1 MFHGRKGL
9 RVTGRWI
16 LLAAMALLLSGVG
29 LLVVPGA
36 GADKITQTN
45 GCGVGKDAS
54 VNSHETDGNGDQN
67 GNGDKTGTGNGDD
80 KSKCGDTDGNGN
92 GNDGDGD
99 DNGGGNGCQSDS
111 SVVHS
116 DTIDASGDS
125 ADCDGKGEGNDNDS
139 DDACVTTVQND
150 CDGGGNGND
159 NDGDDVGGTTG
170 PTGATG
176 ETGETTTITTATSG
190 VTTTAPSGVQQIKG
204 ASSSKGKAKACTS
217 RRLFVIRVRHPHGQ
231 YLVAANVTVNGK
243 RVATMRGNR
252 ISSTIKL
259 VGLPKG
265 TVKVHIRAVTNKGK
279 VLHGVRTYHTCVAGH
294 HGSVPKL

>member
-16 LLAAMALLLSGVG
+16 LLAATALLLSGVG

-36 GADKITQTN
+36 GADKIKITDDN
-45 GCGVGKDAS
+45 GCEVGKDAS
-54 VNSHETDGNGDQN
+54 VRSDKITQTDNN
-67 GNGDKTGTGNGDD
+67 GNESGRGDNASCHDADGSGD
-80 KSKCGDTDGNGN
+80 
-92 GNDGDGD
+92 GNDGDSD
-99 DNGGGNGCQSDS
+99 DNGCSSDS

-116 DTIDASGDS
+116 DAIDVSGDS
-125 ADCDGKGEGNDNDS
+125 ADCDGKGEGNDND
-139 DDACVTTVQND
+139 
-150 CDGGGNGND
+150 
-159 NDGDDVGGTTG
+159 GDDVSGTTG
-170 PTGATG
+170 PTGPTG
-176 ETGETTTITTATSG
+176 AAGTTTTITTAKSG
-190 VTTTAPSGVQQIKG
+190 VTTTAASGVQQLKG
-204 ASSSKGKAKACTS
+204 ASSSKGKSKACTS
-217 RRLFVIRVRHPHGQ
+217 RRLFVIHVRHPHGQ

>member
-16 LLAAMALLLSGVG
+16 LLAATALLLSGVG

-36 GADKITQTN
+36 GADKIKITDDN
-45 GCGVGKDAS
+45 GCEVGKDAS
-54 VNSHETDGNGDQN
+54 VRSDKITQTDNN
-67 GNGDKTGTGNGDD
+67 GNESGRGDNASCHDVDGSGD
-80 KSKCGDTDGNGN
+80 
-92 GNDGDGD
+92 GNDGDSD
-99 DNGGGNGCQSDS
+99 DNGGGNGCSSDS

-116 DTIDASGDS
+116 DKIDVSGDS
-125 ADCDGKGEGNDNDS
+125 ADCDGNGEGNDNDG
-139 DDACVTTVQND
+139 DDACVTTAQND
-150 CDGGGNGND
+150 CDGAGNGND
-159 NDGDDVGGTTG
+159 NDGDDVSGTTG
-170 PTGATG
+170 PTGPTG
-176 ETGETTTITTATSG
+176 AAGTTTTITTATSG
-190 VTTTAPSGVQQIKG
+190 VTTTAPSGVQQLKG
-204 ASSSKGKAKACTS
+204 ASSSKRKAKACTS
-217 RRLFVIRVRHPHGQ
+217 RRLFVIHVRHPHGQ

>member
-1 MFHGRKGL
+1 MFQGRKGL
-9 RVTGRWI
+9 RVTSRWI
-16 LLAAMALLLSGVG
+16 LLAATALLLSGVG
-29 LLVVPGA
+29 LLAVPGA

-45 GCGVGKDAS
+45 GCGVGKDTS
-54 VNSHETDGNGDQN
+54 VRSHETDGNGDQN

-80 KSKCGDTDGNGN
+80 KSKCGDTDGN

-170 PTGATG
+170 PTGA
-176 ETGETTTITTATSG
+176 TGETTTITTATSG